1 MNYKNKDVVDKLV
14 KEHSSALVRFLARRM
29 KSREDAEDIAQA
41 AFLRLYTLD
50 DLSNLSNAK
59 AFLFQVAANM
69 SIDQLRREVLHKN
82 YIDKEISKTPRDI
95 NAMLSMEPDNISLER
110 ELEAKE
116 TLRLVHRSLEKL
128 PQNIRQAFILSRNKG
143 WTYSQIAKQ
152 MNVSVSSVE
161 KYILEVLKH
170 LRHAVEETEH

>member
-1 MNYKNKDVVDKLV
+1 
-14 KEHSSALVRFLARRM
+14 
-29 KSREDAEDIAQA
+29 
-41 AFLRLYTLD
+41 
-50 DLSNLSNAK
+50 
-59 AFLFQVAANM
+59 M

-152 MNVSVSSVE
+152 INCR
-161 KYILEVLKH
+161 LAVLRSISLKC
-170 LRHAVEETEH
+170 